1 MKNEQYSYRI
11 SRTLVCSID
20 WWIAFVAM
28 QELRGN
34 IYLLALDSIY
44 FCTRPYF
51 LASYNPVSTFSNSF

>member
-28 QELRGN
+28 QELRDS
-34 IYLLALDSIY
+34 IYLLALDSTY
-44 FCTRPYF
+44 FCT
-51 LASYNPVSTFSNSF
+51 NP